1 MKRFSLALMACLIT
15 ATAGISYGQ
24 EQYKIDPVHSSVLF
38 RVKHLNTAYVYGRF
52 NEFTGTFA
60 VDPAQPQNSKLELTV
75 QTESVDTA
83 NADRDKHLRSPD
95 FFNTAQF
102 PTATFK
108 STAFRTINPKQ
119 VEVTGELTLNGV
131 TKSINAQ
138 LELTGEGASPFQDY
152 RKGLYALLKV
162 NRSEFGIKFMP
173 GGLSEEVLLIVS
185 LEGIRQ

>member
-1 MKRFSLALMACLIT
+1 MKKFFLALMFCLVP
-15 ATAGISYGQ
+15 AASGVSLGQ
-24 EQYKIDPVHSSVLF
+24 EQYKVDPVHSSVLF

-52 NEFTGTFA
+52 NEFSGTFA

-75 QTESVDTA
+75 QTGSVDTN
-83 NADRDKHLRSPD
+83 NADRDKHLKSPD

-102 PTATFK
+102 PAATFK
-108 STAFRTINPKQ
+108 STAFRAINEKQ
-119 VEVTGELTLNGV
+119 VEVTGNLTLNGV
-131 TKSINAQ
+131 TKSITAQ

-152 RKGLYALLKV
+152 RKGLYALLKI